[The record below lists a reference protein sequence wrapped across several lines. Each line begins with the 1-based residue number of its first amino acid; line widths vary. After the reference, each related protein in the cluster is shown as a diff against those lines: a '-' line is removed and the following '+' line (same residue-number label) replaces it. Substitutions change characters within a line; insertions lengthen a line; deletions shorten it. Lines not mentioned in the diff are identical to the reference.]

1 MICEVINLNIIKR
14 VKASLFA
21 RTRSFVN
28 NHFELFA
35 DGKKLKKL
43 KDKYKG
49 KRCFICGN
57 GPSLSAQ
64 DLDILHSRGEYTFG
78 MNRIFKIFP
87 QTQWRPT
94 FYICED
100 HIIME
105 NIQDEVNA
113 IDCDIKFI
121 PTELKWYYDVNIK
134 NAYHFNK
141 NNKHC
146 ENQNHGFS
154 YNAAKRLE
162 CTGTV
167 SITCIQLAY
176 YMGFSEVY
184 LIGVDH
190 NFNNMTDKDGNKV
203 IDNSIKNYFCEDY
216 DKDVQTKVVHDLYRT
231 TKSYECA
238 KKACDEVG
246 FKVFNA
252 TRVSKLDVFPRV
264 DLDKLLEEK
273 YGEN

>member
-1 MICEVINLNIIKR
+1 MKIIKR
-14 VKASLFA
+14 AKASLFA
-21 RTRSFVN
+21 RTRPFVS
-28 NHFELFA
+28 NHFEMFA
-35 DGKKLKKL
+35 DGKRLKKL

-57 GPSLSAQ
+57 GPSLNAK

-100 HIIME
+100 PIIME
-105 NIQDEVNA
+105 NIEDEVNA
-113 IDCDIKFI
+113 IDCDFKFI
-121 PTELKWYYDVNIK
+121 PTELKWYYDVDIE

-141 NNKHC
+141 HC
-146 ENQNHGFS
+146 ENENHKFS
-154 YNAAKRLE
+154 YNAAKLLE

-167 SITCIQLAY
+167 TITCIQLAY

-190 NFNNMTDKDGNKV
+190 NFNNMTDKDGNKIV
-203 IDNSIKNYFCEDY
+203 DNSVKTTSAKTTIKN
-216 DKDVQTKVVHDLYRT
+216 VQTKVVHDLYYT
-231 TKSYECA
+231 TKSYEYA
-238 KKACDEVG
+238 KEACDKVG

-252 TRVSKLDVFPRV
+252 TRGGKLEVFTRA
-264 DLDKLLEEK
+264 DLDKLLTE
-273 YGEN
+273 